1 MAYWNIDSLFN
12 HSGQDEQVKCGK
24 QQELSGTEI
33 QQKVKEYNAQIN
45 SNLFMNPVSTNKLL
59 LYHCSNIVINLVYHC
74 SNFVINLVIQ

>member
-1 MAYWNIDSLFN
+1 MKYGLL
-12 HSGQDEQVKCGK
+12 SGQDEQVEWGK
-24 QQELSGTEI
+24 QQVDLSVTEI